1 MPPKAVALGACLSFA
16 DSPKMSTRQNSVSY
30 RAEIDGL
37 RALAVAAVIINHVD
51 SSLLSSGHLG
61 VDIFFVISGF
71 VITVSLF
78 RYHAANPGV
87 GLRIFLADFY
97 SRRIKRLMPALAAC
111 VLITSLIVIFVSI
124 SPQDSLSTG
133 RFALVG
139 FSTVYLYNI
148 GTNCN
153 AAEAG
158 NNAFLQTWSLRV
170 EEQF

>member
-1 MPPKAVALGACLSFA
+1 
-16 DSPKMSTRQNSVSY
+16 
-30 RAEIDGL
+30 
-37 RALAVAAVIINHVD
+37 VIINHVD

-71 VITVSLF
+71 VSTVSLL
-78 RYHAANPGV
+78 RYHAVNPGV

-97 SRRIKRLMPALAAC
+97 GRRIKRLMPALAAC
-111 VLITSLIVIFVSI
+111 LLITSLIVICVSI

-133 RFALVG
+133 RLALVG

-148 GTNCN
+148 GTNYN

-158 NNAFLQTWSLRV
+158 DTAFLQT
-170 EEQF
+170 